1 MFLKPE
7 FSLVIFKREFTYK
20 QNVLDAPKKC
30 NKMIFQ
36 RLPKKMRRRVMSTT
50 VKRMP
55 KDLQSAHKKSVR
67 VKVKMPFCTLMSSFV
82 KIIFR

>member
-1 MFLKPE
+1 MFLFLFFLE
-7 FSLVIFKREFTYK
+7 T
-20 QNVLDAPKKC
+20 PKKC

-55 KDLQSAHKKSVR
+55 KDLRAAHKKSVLENI
-67 VKVKMPFCTLMSSFV
+67 KL
-82 KIIFR
+82 

>member
-1 MFLKPE
+1 MKKYFVLIFNFLFF
-7 FSLVIFKREFTYK
+7 FSES
-20 QNVLDAPKKC
+20 PKKT

-55 KDLQSAHKKSVR
+55 KDLQLAHRKSVGITEHLLWLYR
-67 VKVKMPFCTLMSSFV
+67 
-82 KIIFR
+82 

>member
-1 MFLKPE
+1 MFLDTPRK
-7 FSLVIFKREFTYK
+7 
-20 QNVLDAPKKC
+20 N

-55 KDLQSAHKKSVR
+55 KDLQDAHKKSV
-67 VKVKMPFCTLMSSFV
+67 
-82 KIIFR
+82 IIFKE

>member
-1 MFLKPE
+1 MFYLE
-7 FSLVIFKREFTYK
+7 
-20 QNVLDAPKKC
+20 NPKKC

-55 KDLQSAHKKSVR
+55 IDLQLAHKKSV
-67 VKVKMPFCTLMSSFV
+67 CL
-82 KIIFR
+82 KI

>member
-1 MFLKPE
+1 MYTFLKLFLE
-7 FSLVIFKREFTYK
+7 T
-20 QNVLDAPKKC
+20 PKKC

-55 KDLQSAHKKSVR
+55 KDLRAAHKKSVF
-67 VKVKMPFCTLMSSFV
+67 KNIEFWN
-82 KIIFR
+82 